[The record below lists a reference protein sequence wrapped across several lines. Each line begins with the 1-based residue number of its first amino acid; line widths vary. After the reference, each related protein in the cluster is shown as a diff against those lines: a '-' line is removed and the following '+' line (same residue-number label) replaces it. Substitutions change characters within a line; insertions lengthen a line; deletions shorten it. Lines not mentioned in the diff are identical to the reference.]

1 MGFSLLDR
9 WFLPALLLLGATVAW
24 GQNVSLPAAT
34 STPTRAEIRSEPVPQ
49 RQVFL
54 DRAEDFERRQLW
66 QQAADLYQRAMR
78 LFPNDPDLRDRWR
91 SAERLY
97 SLSRRY
103 HDSSFQQDL
112 LNLPEAKALSLYRE
126 VMAKIQT
133 HYVSEAPLREL
144 VLAGYR
150 TLLFS
155 LERPFFVAANFADP
169 ADGRADERM
178 ETLRSRLRAAQDR
191 LGPVPTTN
199 EAVGELR
206 NVVRLCTVHGCTH
219 HAAPILE
226 FLSGACESLDPYT
239 THLSPHRLDEL
250 YAMIDGNFV
259 GLGVEVRGEER
270 GLRIVEVLPASPAEE
285 AGLGDGDIILS
296 VDGRSLRGMQ
306 AEEAANRLQGME
318 GSSIQIDVE
327 SAEGKVRSAK
337 IVRREVIVHSIRDA
351 RLFPGSDKVG
361 YVRIE
366 SFQKTTQEELKRTL
380 TRLEGLGMRSLV
392 IDLRGNPGGLL
403 DVSLEVANLFI
414 GEGVLVSTKGRAWGQ
429 EWSHRARPIATRS
442 YPLVVLVDS
451 ESASAS
457 EIFASA
463 IQDHRRGTIV
473 GTRTYGKGSVQSI
486 FPLATVRT
494 GLRLTTAHF
503 FSPHGRPL
511 QGVGVTPDVVIA
523 RGTDAIG
530 AELAVEKHPNPS
542 SDPQLQAALE
552 QISSP
557 VATRAR

>member
-1 MGFSLLDR
+1 MGRSFLSQGFLHAVVLILASQSWADPPVPTSSAADTLLE
-9 WFLPALLLLGATVAW
+9 
-24 GQNVSLPAAT
+24 AA
-34 STPTRAEIRSEPVPQ
+34 PQ

-54 DRAEDFERRQLW
+54 DRAADFEKRQLW
-66 QQAADLYQRAMR
+66 QQAADLYQRALR
-78 LFPNDPDLRDRWR
+78 HFPEDSDLRDRWR
-91 SAERLY
+91 SAEQLY

-103 HDSSFQQDL
+103 HDTSFQREL
-112 LNLPEAKALSLYRE
+112 LTLPEPKALGLYRE
-126 VMAKIQT
+126 VMNKIQT
-133 HYVSEAPLREL
+133 HYVSEAPLTGL
-144 VLAGYR
+144 VKAGYR

-155 LERPFFVAANFADP
+155 LDRPLFVSNNFPNQSDQ
-169 ADGRADERM
+169 RVQ
-178 ETLRSRLRAAQDR
+178 TLRDRLRLAQDR
-191 LGPVPTTN
+191 LVDVPTTN

-206 NVVRLCTVHGCTH
+206 NVVRLCTVHGCVH

-250 YAMIDGNFV
+250 YSMIDGNFV
-259 GLGVEVRGEER
+259 GLGVEVRGEDA
-270 GLRIVEVLPASPAEE
+270 GLRIIEVLPESPADD
-285 AGLGDGDIILS
+285 AGLKDGDLIRA
-296 VDGRSLRGMQ
+296 VDGGSLRGMQ
-306 AEEAANRLQGME
+306 SEEAANRLQGQA
-318 GSSIQIDVE
+318 GSIIEILVE
-327 SAEGKVRSAK
+327 SEGASPRTLR
-337 IVRREVIVHSIRDA
+337 ITRREVVVRSIRDA

-366 SFQKTTQEELKRTL
+366 SFQKTTQEELNGVL
-380 TRLEGLGMRSLV
+380 QRLEGLGMRSLV

-414 GEGVLVSTKGRAWGQ
+414 NEGVLVSTKGRAWGQ
-429 EWSHRARPIATRS
+429 EWSHRARPIAARS

-486 FPLATVRT
+486 FPLSTVRT

-503 FSPHGRPL
+503 FSPTGRPL
-511 QGVGVTPDVVIA
+511 QGVGVSPDVVVS
-523 RGTDAIG
+523 RGVDAVG
-530 AELAVEKHPNPS
+530 AELAVSKHPIPTN
-542 SDPQLQAALE
+542 DPQLQAAIE
-552 QISSP
+552 QINAS
-557 VATRAR
+557 VAARVR